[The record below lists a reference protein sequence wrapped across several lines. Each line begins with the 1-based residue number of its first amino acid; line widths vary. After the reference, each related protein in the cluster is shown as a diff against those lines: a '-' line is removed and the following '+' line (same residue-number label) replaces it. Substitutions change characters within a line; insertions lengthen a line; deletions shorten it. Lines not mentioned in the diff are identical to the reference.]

1 MTETELRQKVVDT
14 ASAWLGT
21 RENTVKHL
29 EMLAIYNAQRPLPRG
44 RRMLSSWPWCIV
56 TIEEWPE

>member
-21 RENTVKHL
+21 REYSAKHQ
-29 EMLAIYNAQRPLPRG
+29 EMLDIYNAG
-44 RRMLSSWPWCIV
+44 
-56 TIEEWPE
+56 

>member
-21 RENTVKHL
+21 LYRKGGTWKNA
-29 EMLAIYNAQRPLPRG
+29 LAKFKAG
-44 RRMLSSWPWCIV
+44 GTWK
-56 TIEEWPE
+56 